1 MKKGILLAFSFLF
14 SMALMAQGPQ
24 APAQPTPA
32 SVAKFNKEAFDFA
45 KIPQGTPVTTYFEF
59 KNISK
64 APIVVESV
72 SASCGCTTPEK
83 PEAPIAP
90 GATGK
95 IKVGYNAASVGT
107 FSKPIY
113 VKFAGINESIT
124 VTISGEVVN
133 K

>member
-14 SMALMAQGPQ
+14 SMALMAQGTQ

-32 SVAKFNKEAFDFA
+32 TVAKFNKEAFDFA

-64 APIVVESV
+64 TPIVVESV
-72 SASCGCTTPEK
+72 STSCGCTTPEK
-83 PEAPIAP
+83 PETPIAP

-95 IKVGYNAASVGT
+95 IKVGYNAASPGT

-113 VKFAGINESIT
+113 IKFAGINETKT
-124 VTISGEVVN
+124 VTITGEVVTP
-133 K
+133 